1 MLLLLLIII
10 LQFDPPHN
18 RLNTRFFKVKPTLRN
33 VRDWDDIFVRW
44 SQVCKGFCGSLMKE
58 IDYFYVGECDL
69 DFIFCFITSILN
81 HLWSWILNG
90 SRRCDLFTNRTILY
104 SKLHRFSSQ
113 ETAFLKHNQSNFK
126 VWLKKSIKL
135 QENERWLLQYFAN
148 QLNILD

>member
-44 SQVCKGFCGSLMKE
+44 SQVCKGFFGSLMKE

-69 DFIFCFITSILN
+69 DFIFCFITSIFKSLV
-81 HLWSWILNG
+81 ILN
-90 SRRCDLFTNRTILY
+90 SEWLSPVRFIHKSHHFIL
-104 SKLHRFSSQ
+104 
-113 ETAFLKHNQSNFK
+113 
-126 VWLKKSIKL
+126 
-135 QENERWLLQYFAN
+135 
-148 QLNILD
+148 